1 MKRSFNFSYL
11 VGTFFVD
18 SDWFGVP
25 FPKLLVLFGIFW
37 VLRIDYSLYEKAI
50 LGIFV
55 NLFISEVTVTKVSFC
70 FYKQCSQAAT
80 LFICKKSILANNSS
94 NVFCSV
100 IFLYIEKNPVKKLY
114 IALWMELK
122 TNGPVGSN
130 FVFEKIRFKPWHDI

>member
-37 VLRIDYSLYEKAI
+37 VLRIDYSLYEKTI

-55 NLFISEVTVTKVSFC
+55 YLFISEITVTKVSFC

-80 LFICKKSILANNSS
+80 LFICKKFILANNSS

-100 IFLYIEKNPVKKLY
+100 IFLYIEKNPVEELY

-122 TNGPVGSN
+122 TNRPVGPN
-130 FVFEKIRFKPWHDI
+130 FVFEKIKFRPWHDI